1 MTVAPSWSRGR
12 TGDLV
17 RTLVEPAM
25 RELVER
31 MDPRN
36 RLVAGYQLGF
46 WDADGA
52 PAGMGNG
59 SANRGKCIRPTLA
72 LLCARAAGAPPE
84 AGVPAAVAVELAHNF
99 SLLHDDVMDRDTE
112 RRHRATAWVVFG
124 IGPAILA
131 GDALINLAYQA
142 LSTTA
147 LSTTALSTTVDG
159 GSAVRRLA
167 DDVDRLV
174 AGQAADLDFER
185 RDLTGPD
192 AVGLDECLRMA
203 ADKTAALLSCSCALG
218 ALVGGAPAELT
229 AGLSRFGAHLGLAFQ
244 LVDDL
249 LGIWGEP
256 ARTGKPVGSDVR
268 TRKKSVP
275 VVYAARSATAAG
287 DAFAELYR
295 VPRPLTGDD
304 VALATRLIEASGARD
319 WTRRQAEREATAAR
333 TELRRLGLPE
343 ELHRELAEMAS
354 FSTERDY

>member
-1 MTVAPSWSRGR
+1 MTVTPAAR
-12 TGDLV
+12 TGELV
-17 RTLVEPAM
+17 RTLVEPAL
-25 RELVER
+25 REQVDRL
-31 MDPRN
+31 DPRN

-46 WDADGA
+46 WNADGA
-52 PAGMGNG
+52 PENPSTG
-59 SANRGKCIRPTLA
+59 RGKCLRPTLA
-72 LLCARAAGAPPE
+72 LLSARAAGAAPE

-99 SLLHDDVMDRDTE
+99 SLLHDDVMDHDTE
-112 RRHRATAWVVFG
+112 RRHRATAWMVFG

-142 LSTTA
+142 LA
-147 LSTTALSTTVDG
+147 ATVDG
-159 GSAVRRLA
+159 GSAVRRLSG
-167 DDVDRLV
+167 DLDRLIT
-174 AGQAADLDFER
+174 GQAADLDFER

-192 AVGLDECLRMA
+192 AVDIDECLRMA

-218 ALVGGAPAELT
+218 ALVCGAPAELT
-229 AGLSRFGAHLGLAFQ
+229 AGLARFGAHLGLAFQ

-275 VVYAARSATAAG
+275 VVYAAGSVTAAG

-295 VPRPLTGDD
+295 LPRPLTGDD
-304 VALATRLIEASGARD
+304 VALAARLIEASGARD
-319 WTRRQAEREATAAR
+319 WTRRQAEREAAAAR
-333 TELRRLGLPE
+333 TELRELKLRGLTLPDDV
-343 ELHRELAEMAS
+343 HDELAEMAS

>member
-1 MTVAPSWSRGR
+1 MTREMVQAPAAR

-17 RTLVEPAM
+17 RTLVDPAIHA
-25 RELVER
+25 LVER
-31 MDPRN
+31 LDPGN
-36 RLVAGYQLGF
+36 RLVAGYQLGL
-46 WDADGA
+46 WDADGRA
-52 PAGMGNG
+52 SASRPG
-59 SANRGKCIRPTLA
+59 SASRGKCLRPTLA
-72 LLCARAAGAPPE
+72 LLSARATGAPAE

-112 RRHRATAWVVFG
+112 RRHRPTAWVVFG
-124 IGPAILA
+124 VGPAILA
-131 GDALINLAYQA
+131 GDALVNLAYQA
-142 LSTTA
+142 LATTA
-147 LSTTALSTTVDG
+147 DG
-159 GSAVRRLA
+159 GRAARRLG
-167 DDVDRLV
+167 DDVHRLV

-185 RDLTGPD
+185 RALAGPG

-218 ALVGGAPAELT
+218 ALAGGAPVELT

-275 VVYAARSATAAG
+275 VVYAAGSATAAG
-287 DAFAELYR
+287 DAFTELYR
-295 VPRPLTGDD
+295 LPRPLTGDE
-304 VALATRLIEASGARD
+304 VGLAARLIEASGARD
-319 WTRRQAEREATAAR
+319 WTRRQAEREAAAAV
-333 TELRRLGLPE
+333 TELRKLAREFDLPDDV
-343 ELHRELAEMAS
+343 HRELAEMAS

>member
-1 MTVAPSWSRGR
+1 MTVTPAPR

-17 RTLVEPAM
+17 RTLVEPAI
-25 RELVER
+25 RELVDR
-31 MDPRN
+31 LDPRN

-46 WDADGA
+46 WNADGA
-52 PAGMGNG
+52 DSDAGATAGPGHG
-59 SANRGKCIRPTLA
+59 SPSRGKCLRPTLA
-72 LLCARAAGAPPE
+72 LLSARAAGAAPE

-131 GDALINLAYQA
+131 GDALINLAYQT
-142 LSTTA
+142 LS
-147 LSTTALSTTVDG
+147 TVDG
-159 GSAVRRLA
+159 GSAVHRLA
-167 DDVDRLV
+167 TDVDRLI

-218 ALVGGAPAELT
+218 ALVGGAPAELRV
-229 AGLSRFGAHLGLAFQ
+229 GLARFGTHLGLAFQ

-295 VPRPLTGDD
+295 LPRPLTGDD
-304 VALATRLIEASGARD
+304 VALATRLIEVSGARD
-319 WTRRQAEREATAAR
+319 WTRRQAEREAAAAR
-333 TELRRLGLPE
+333 TELRGLNLPDDV
-343 ELHRELAEMAS
+343 HDELAEMAS